1 MKDKRNPGAINYFN
15 RKIESFDNI
24 YRSDR
29 KGVGP
34 LLNNTLRASV
44 RQRFKLAFDL
54 IGDIRGKSALDI
66 GCGTGRYMFESIRR
80 GARNVMGIDA
90 AAGAIEAARKMALHL
105 GLKDKAQFI
114 ETDFLDFNP
123 KNLFDVVFAVGYF
136 DYILSPKHHIQKMF
150 EISNEFLYISFP
162 KLWHP
167 LTPLRK
173 FRLLLNRC
181 PVRFYSQ
188 NKITELM
195 NFAGFGDFEIRSVAR
210 DYILIVRK
218 PVAPR
223 HSEVDDEAEI

>member
-1 MKDKRNPGAINYFN
+1 MKEKRNPGAINYFN

-24 YRSDR
+24 YRSER

-54 IGDIRGKSALDI
+54 LGDMRGKSVLDV

-80 GARNVMGIDA
+80 GAKNVMGIDA
-90 AAGAIEAARKMALHL
+90 APGAIEAARKMASHL
-105 GLKDKAQFI
+105 DLKDKAQFN
-114 ETDFLDFNP
+114 ETDFLDFDP
-123 KNLFDVVFAVGYF
+123 KNHFDIVFAVGYF
-136 DYILSPKHHIQKMF
+136 DYILNPKTHIQKMF

-167 LTPLRK
+167 LTPARKLRL
-173 FRLLLNRC
+173 FLNRC
-181 PVRFYSQ
+181 PVRFYSKK
-188 NKITELM
+188 KIRELM
-195 NFAGFGDFEIRSVAR
+195 NFAGFTDFEIKSVAR

-223 HSEVDDEAEI
+223 HSEMDDEAEI